1 MPTILLLASTNAAW
15 PVVTVVIKISASLP
29 TAYPIQIFPFTCN
42 CAGYLVHKV
51 FSKYLFQVE
60 HILQGSK
67 LNFNVTGH
75 TKVQQERSR
84 QQGTAHGMHSVND
97 DIIHHVILQYAW
109 TTLCSAAGQ
118 TPRQH
123 GETSGIHSVWC
134 SP

>member
-1 MPTILLLASTNAAW
+1 MPTILLLVSTYAAW

-29 TAYPIQIFPFTCN
+29 TAYPIQYFPIHLQLCRISR
-42 CAGYLVHKV
+42 AQSI
-51 FSKYLFQVE
+51 SKYLFQVE

-67 LNFNVTGH
+67 LNFDETSH

-84 QQGTAHGMHSVND
+84 QQGTAHGMHFVND

-134 SP
+134 NP